1 MAERYSAHLKIHRT
15 TVPEPATTERRHIS
29 SGTPQ
34 LKKQT
39 ESVDITVRAAT
50 LEKLSEKVAAH
61 LSLLDSDDFI
71 TEPIPDG
78 ATCR

>member
-1 MAERYSAHLKIHRT
+1 MAERYSAHLKVHRT
-15 TVPEPATTERRHIS
+15 TTPEQAPDGSRRIHS
-29 SGTPQ
+29 SSPQ

-61 LSLLDSDDFI
+61 LALLDSDDFI
-71 TEPIPDG
+71 SEPITET
-78 ATCR
+78 TCR